1 VVTPPS
7 VRVLP
12 REPLARMIA
21 CYQMRGLA
29 FSSGVAILRGMS
41 HKTRDFLI
49 RGLPIE
55 LAKKVKIVAGL
66 HGQSMQGYVQDLLA
80 KNVKALEKQGVTL
93 DLPKRIQK
101 KALKKVL

>member
-1 VVTPPS
+1 M
-7 VRVLP
+7 LP
-12 REPLARMIA
+12 V
-21 CYQMRGLA
+21 RGLA